1 MNHNLKMKVNVETM
15 KELMSWLKRSNLAD
29 KFPLLLKTDNV
40 EKVIPKSKFN
50 SFHLIFLCLDNQ
62 RIRYVGRNPAS

>member
-50 SFHLIFLCLDNQ
+50 SFHLILLSFISLL
-62 RIRYVGRNPAS
+62 R

>member
-15 KELMSWLKRSNLAD
+15 KELKSWLKRSSLAD

-50 SFHLIFLCLDNQ
+50 SSYIIIF
-62 RIRYVGRNPAS
+62 YFSA

>member
-1 MNHNLKMKVNVETM
+1 MNHNFKMKVNVETM

-50 SFHLIFLCLDNQ
+50 SSYIIIF
-62 RIRYVGRNPAS
+62 YFSA